1 MKRKILTLAIITF
14 MAAIISPSY
23 AQQPDK
29 NSAKARQ
36 NLKEEQKDII
46 ESKKE
51 LKEAQKDSTSE
62 YQKFISASEMKI
74 SDNEK
79 DLSDLKVKH
88 SKMNAKEKA
97 TYQNKVSDLELKN
110 NTLNKR
116 LVNYKKDQE
125 SAKWI
130 AFRNEFNHDLSGFG
144 KALKDFMDDNKLK

>member
-1 MKRKILTLAIITF
+1 MKRKMLIMAIITF

-36 NLKEEQKDII
+36 N
-46 ESKKE
+46 

-97 TYQNKVSDLELKN
+97 TYQKKVSDLELKN
-110 NTLNKR
+110 NTLKKR
-116 LVNYKKDQE
+116 LGNYKKDQE
-125 SAKWI
+125 SANWI
-130 AFRNEFNHDLSGFG
+130 ASRNEFNHDLSGLG
-144 KALKDFMDDNKLK
+144 KALKDFMEDNKLK

>member
-1 MKRKILTLAIITF
+1 MKRKMLSLAIITF
-14 MAAIISPSY
+14 MAIIISPSY
-23 AQQPDK
+23 AQEPDK

-36 NLKEEQKDII
+36 NLNET
-46 ESKKE
+46 
-51 LKEAQKDSTSE
+51 QKDSTSE

-97 TYQNKVSDLELKN
+97 TYQKKVSDLELKN

-125 SAKWI
+125 NAKWI

-144 KALKDFMDDNKLK
+144 KALKDFMEDNKLK